1 MSHMKLP
8 AGSLGTYILIVT
20 KSTFVTAIIFRCRG
34 ERFFSFMLSQRSIP
48 SYVERNGFCDGGRH
62 LFYIAQFRNPNL
74 NMNLTD
80 LMQHTTLDYDIFLF
94 YKLKVDRY

>member
-1 MSHMKLP
+1 MKLP

-20 KSTFVTAIIFRCRG
+20 KSTFVTAIIRCRG

-62 LFYIAQFRNPNL
+62 LLYSRYSIQKSKSEHEFDRFDATY
-74 NMNLTD
+74 D
-80 LMQHTTLDYDIFLF
+80 LGL
-94 YKLKVDRY
+94 

>member
-20 KSTFVTAIIFRCRG
+20 KLLYLGAEVSV
-34 ERFFSFMLSQRSIP
+34 FFSFMLSQRSIP

-62 LFYIAQFRNPNL
+62 LFYSIQFLNPNL

-94 YKLKVDRY
+94 Y